1 MALLKRAGVL
11 ILVTLLVLSLAG
23 SVAGAKKKHK
33 NKARKWD
40 SQVTLTHPS
49 STQFTGVVSS
59 KLDACRDARLVGV
72 YYTDPVTGQTQ
83 PISVQRTNSKGHYQV
98 TLSAPAY
105 GGTYQ
110 TQLIAQRIR
119 AMKAPQIC
127 KGAESAPV
135 VADAPPA

>member
-11 ILVTLLVLSLAG
+11 VLVTLLVVSLAG

-33 NKARKWD
+33 KKARKWD

-49 STQFTGVVSS
+49 STQFTGQVSS
-59 KLDACRDARLVGV
+59 KLAACRDARLVGV
-72 YYTDPVTGQTQ
+72 YYTDPVTGETQ
-83 PISVQRTNSKGHYQV
+83 PISVQRTNSKGHYEV
-98 TLSAPAY
+98 NLTSPAFP
-105 GGTYQ
+105 GTYH

-127 KGAESAPV
+127 KGAQSAPV
-135 VADAPPA
+135 SV